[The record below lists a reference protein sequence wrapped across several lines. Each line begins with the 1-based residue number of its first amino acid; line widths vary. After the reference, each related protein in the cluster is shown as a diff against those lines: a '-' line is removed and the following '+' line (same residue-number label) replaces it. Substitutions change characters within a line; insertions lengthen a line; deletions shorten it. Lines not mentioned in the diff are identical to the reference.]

1 VITVKVQG
9 LKECEA
15 ALNEMTNATARN
27 VLKRAL
33 FKACEPVEKAAEA
46 RAPVAQGQL
55 RSDIT
60 ISTQLTKTQ
69 RKQNPKASAVE
80 VYVGVGGKRGSFAH
94 LVEFGSAHNAP
105 VGFMRQAIDANTG
118 NVIEIFRR
126 ELNIE
131 IEKAKE
137 RARRKAARLLAK
149 GR

>member
-1 VITVKVQG
+1 VITIKVTG
-9 LKECEA
+9 LKECEE
-15 ALNEMTNATARN
+15 ALNELTNATARN

-33 FKACEPVEKAAEA
+33 FKAVEPVEKAAEA

-60 ISTQLTKTQ
+60 ISTQLTKNQ
-69 RKQNPKASAVE
+69 RKENKKQSAVE
-80 VYVGVGGKRGSFAH
+80 VYVGVGGKRGPFAH
-94 LVEFGSAHNAP
+94 LPEYGTAHSAPHP
-105 VGFMRQAIDANTG
+105 FMRPAIDANTG
-118 NVIEIFRR
+118 RVIEIFRR

-137 RARRKAARLLAK
+137 RARRKAARLLAN